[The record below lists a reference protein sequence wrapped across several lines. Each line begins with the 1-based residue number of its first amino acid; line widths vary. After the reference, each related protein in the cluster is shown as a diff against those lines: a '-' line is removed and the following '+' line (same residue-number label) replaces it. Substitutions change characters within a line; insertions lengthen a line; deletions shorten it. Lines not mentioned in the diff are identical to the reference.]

1 MWNKVVDFS
10 SECADNDLQ
19 ETFLKYPGSY
29 ISFPSVVPISSDDER
44 SCVEWCRS
52 VKDCHNVY
60 YTISVNYCYTLS
72 TKSVD
77 VVESN
82 WVSGDSSYN
91 YYQKMCAWGSG
102 QISGPSRHSM
112 KTTTTRCSGC
122 FGHLRWCSDCLT
134 TSLLNCTRSAP
145 IRVLF

>member
-10 SECADNDLQ
+10 SECAEGDLQ
-19 ETFLKYPGSY
+19 KTFLKYPGSY
-29 ISFPSVVPISSDDER
+29 INGYTANYTRKEDEG
-44 SCVEWCRS
+44 SCVELCGSVTECRTVEYGYNACILRIRTALDVPVS
-52 VKDCHNVY
+52 AWITGV
-60 YTISVNYCYTLS
+60 S
-72 TKSVD
+72 TYSH
-77 VVESN
+77 
-82 WVSGDSSYN
+82 
-91 YYQKMCAWGSG
+91 YQKMCAWGSG

-112 KTTTTRCSGC
+112 NTTTTRCSGS